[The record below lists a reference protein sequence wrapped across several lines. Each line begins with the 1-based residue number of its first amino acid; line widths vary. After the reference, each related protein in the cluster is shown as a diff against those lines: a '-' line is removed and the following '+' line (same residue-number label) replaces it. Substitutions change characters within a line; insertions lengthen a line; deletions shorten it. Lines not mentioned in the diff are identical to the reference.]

1 MPVSPMRYPSPVNP
15 AVPEKAPIDS
25 RSMGLLVVAAILLL
39 IILLRWGN
47 YIVWS
52 AR

>member
-1 MPVSPMRYPSPVNP
+1 VKPVAST
-15 AVPEKAPIDS
+15 KAPIDS
-25 RSMGLLVVAAILLL
+25 RGMGLLVVAAIILA
-39 IILLRWGN
+39 IILLRWGG

>member
-1 MPVSPMRYPSPVNP
+1 VNP
-15 AVPEKAPIDS
+15 GTSTKLPVDS
-25 RSMGLLVVAAILLL
+25 RGMGLLVVAAIILA
-39 IILLRWGN
+39 IILFRWGG

>member
-1 MPVSPMRYPSPVNP
+1 
-15 AVPEKAPIDS
+15 
-25 RSMGLLVVAAILLL
+25 MGLLVVAAI
-39 IILLRWGN
+39 ILAVILWRWGG

>member
-1 MPVSPMRYPSPVNP
+1 
-15 AVPEKAPIDS
+15 
-25 RSMGLLVVAAILLL
+25 MGLLVVAAIILA
-39 IILLRWGN
+39 IILPRWGG